1 MALDSAIEL
10 VSQRSTSTSANNSYI
25 FTGKRSEIDQYL
37 QAVDIIQHSIA
48 SGSAH
53 DHNTAKSAIQI
64 AMPVLVNE
72 MHNLLNIN
80 NNKST
85 HNPDSTTYS
94 STMSD
99 TGSNSYIDDYEYRS
113 TFSVTVINDIQSI
126 LKRMNA
132 AGYMEDC
139 KKAYVSNRKRC
150 IDDSYQKLDVQKLSS
165 NDARTMEWHTLELVI
180 KVWMKSAKICFRK
193 ILPYEKHLC
202 EIIFGDDMDDD
213 CFIEMSSGCAI
224 ELLEIATSL
233 SCVRIASDRLFRILE
248 LYKTFTDL
256 LPEMNKMFNAQ
267 SSESFRTKA
276 GQMVPKLAGV
286 ACMIV
291 EKFEKDLFSADLSQH
306 APVDKIHSLCRY
318 VMDYVYKLGQNKQTL
333 MELSLSKP
341 PLTPSV
347 EMNFTVVEPQLQSK
361 LPFHV
366 MWIIMCL
373 VYKLEDEAKGYKYD
387 SDTNFYLMNNLF
399 YVVKKIDGRLEVKEM
414 IGDDCFEKVSSK
426 FDQAKAK
433 YLRLTLGKVLSI
445 IEDNTS
451 LQKRLKGFNTE
462 FKKLQIN
469 LEKLRVPD
477 FQLLKDIRVS
487 MEETLVPAYSSFLEQ
502 LRVSPCSMVDV
513 KFSVEELKIA
523 ILGFFPST

>member
-10 VSQRSTSTSANNSYI
+10 ISQRSNSTSANNSYI
-25 FTGKRSEIDQYL
+25 LTGKRSEIDQYL

-48 SGSAH
+48 SGSAQ
-53 DHNTAKSAIQI
+53 DHNRAKSAIQI

-72 MHNLLNIN
+72 MHNLLNI

-99 TGSNSYIDDYEYRS
+99 TGSNSYVDDYEYRS

-132 AGYMEDC
+132 AGYIEDC

-150 IDDSYQKLDVQKLSS
+150 IDDSYQKLAVQNLSS
-165 NDARTMEWHTLELVI
+165 NDARTMEWHTLESVI

-202 EIIFGDDMDDD
+202 EIIFGDDMDND

-224 ELLEIATSL
+224 ELLEIATNL

-248 LYKTFTDL
+248 LYKTFTEL

-366 MWIIMCL
+366 KWIIIL
-373 VYKLEDEAKGYKYD
+373 NPGHQ
-387 SDTNFYLMNNLF
+387 
-399 YVVKKIDGRLEVKEM
+399 
-414 IGDDCFEKVSSK
+414 FEIQTCKSVSK
-426 FDQAKAK
+426 HNKQ
-433 YLRLTLGKVLSI
+433 T
-445 IEDNTS
+445 
-451 LQKRLKGFNTE
+451 
-462 FKKLQIN
+462 
-469 LEKLRVPD
+469 
-477 FQLLKDIRVS
+477 
-487 MEETLVPAYSSFLEQ
+487 SSFNQQSQTTSKQDREFTESGH
-502 LRVSPCSMVDV
+502 LRCVKPYPCS
-513 KFSVEELKIA
+513 L
-523 ILGFFPST
+523 LFPFGTFASRRDTYGCAVS

>member
-1 MALDSAIEL
+1 
-10 VSQRSTSTSANNSYI
+10 
-25 FTGKRSEIDQYL
+25 
-37 QAVDIIQHSIA
+37 
-48 SGSAH
+48 
-53 DHNTAKSAIQI
+53 
-64 AMPVLVNE
+64 MPVLVNE
-72 MHNLLNIN
+72 MHNLLN

-99 TGSNSYIDDYEYRS
+99 TGSNSYVDDYEYRS
-113 TFSVTVINDIQSI
+113 IFSVTVVNDIQSI

-150 IDDSYQKLDVQKLSS
+150 IDDSYQNLDVQKLSS

-202 EIIFGDDMDDD
+202 EIIFGDDMDND
-213 CFIEMSSGCAI
+213 CFIEMSSGCTI
-224 ELLEIATSL
+224 ELLEIATNL

-267 SSESFRTKA
+267 SSKSFRTKA
-276 GQMVPKLAGV
+276 GQM
-286 ACMIV
+286 
-291 EKFEKDLFSADLSQH
+291 DLFSADLSQH

-341 PLTPSV
+341 PLTSSV

-361 LPFHV
+361 LPFNQQSQTTSKQDPEFTESGHLR
-366 MWIIMCL
+366 C
-373 VYKLEDEAKGYKYD
+373 
-387 SDTNFYLMNNLF
+387 
-399 YVVKKIDGRLEVKEM
+399 VKP
-414 IGDDCFEKVSSK
+414 
-426 FDQAKAK
+426 
-433 YLRLTLGKVLSI
+433 Y
-445 IEDNTS
+445 
-451 LQKRLKGFNTE
+451 
-462 FKKLQIN
+462 
-469 LEKLRVPD
+469 
-477 FQLLKDIRVS
+477 
-487 MEETLVPAYSSFLEQ
+487 
-502 LRVSPCSMVDV
+502 PCS
-513 KFSVEELKIA
+513 L
-523 ILGFFPST
+523 LFPFGTFASRRDTYGCAVS